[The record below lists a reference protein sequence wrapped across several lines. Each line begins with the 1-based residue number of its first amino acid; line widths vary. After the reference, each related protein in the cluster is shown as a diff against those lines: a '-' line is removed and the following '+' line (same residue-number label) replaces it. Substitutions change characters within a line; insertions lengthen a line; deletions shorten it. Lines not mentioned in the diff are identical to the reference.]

1 MVFVAGVG
9 VEGNTTC
16 MLFKT
21 VKTNDVLKRLFLGF
35 NFLIPVLLRLN

>member
-9 VEGNTTC
+9 GDGNITC

-21 VKTNDVLKRLFLGF
+21 VKINSVLMHLFLGF
-35 NFLIPVLLRLN
+35 NFLIPALLGPN